1 MKDINVYQWDLNRS
15 VATASQAVHFATV
28 VGDVEEALVVAV
40 QDGKA
45 QIPNKLLQLGVDI
58 YAWGVI
64 DGSTVD
70 SCRIRVTPRAMPSTY
85 EYTETHVETFESLT
99 QEAKEAIQAIKDA
112 TIKGATATSL
122 ESGQEPTASIVNGV
136 LELGIPKGEQG
147 PRGEAGP
154 TGAKGDTGEQGP
166 QGPRGETGP
175 QGLQGP
181 KGEKGDKGDK
191 GEPGPQGPKG
201 EPGDGQGASTWASI
215 TDKPFESIGAG
226 LTVSNGALTATS
238 SGGAS
243 SDGETW
249 ELVNKVYGDGK
260 TKVFTL
266 EQTSA
271 GESIKGRYKKFLI
284 TMNHVNITSTKYYHF
299 YANVGVVDKD
309 GNRRSSSFMTLNT
322 GDVKYGGL
330 LFTLTDSCME
340 AESLTVVDN
349 GSGPS
354 SVTCSKGVTFYDI
367 AKVYNTEQY
376 LRELAPFDFSSV
388 KLYATGS
395 NFTDFIALET
405 NEYFTVWGVRK

>member
-1 MKDINVYQWDLNRS
+1 MKDINVYQWDLNRF
-15 VATASQAVHFATV
+15 VATASQAVHFAPV

-122 ESGQEPTASIVNGV
+122 EAGQEPTASIVNGV

-154 TGAKGDTGEQGP
+154 TGAKGDTGKQGP

-181 KGEKGDKGDK
+181 KGDKGDK

-201 EPGDGQGASTWASI
+201 EPGGSASDEHINSLIDAKLGVI
-215 TDKPFESIGAG
+215 T
-226 LTVSNGALTATS
+226 
-238 SGGAS
+238 
-243 SDGETW
+243 
-249 ELVNKVYGDGK
+249 
-260 TKVFTL
+260 
-266 EQTSA
+266 
-271 GESIKGRYKKFLI
+271 
-284 TMNHVNITSTKYYHF
+284 
-299 YANVGVVDKD
+299 
-309 GNRRSSSFMTLNT
+309 
-322 GDVKYGGL
+322 
-330 LFTLTDSCME
+330 
-340 AESLTVVDN
+340 N
-349 GSGPS
+349 GS
-354 SVTCSKGVTFYDI
+354 Y
-367 AKVYNTEQY
+367 
-376 LRELAPFDFSSV
+376 
-388 KLYATGS
+388 
-395 NFTDFIALET
+395 
-405 NEYFTVWGVRK
+405 

>member
-15 VATASQAVHFATV
+15 VATASQAVHFAPV

-122 ESGQEPTASIVNGV
+122 EAGQEPTASIVNGV

-201 EPGDGQGASTWASI
+201 EPGDGTSDEHINSLIDAKLGVI
-215 TDKPFESIGAG
+215 T
-226 LTVSNGALTATS
+226 
-238 SGGAS
+238 
-243 SDGETW
+243 
-249 ELVNKVYGDGK
+249 
-260 TKVFTL
+260 
-266 EQTSA
+266 
-271 GESIKGRYKKFLI
+271 
-284 TMNHVNITSTKYYHF
+284 
-299 YANVGVVDKD
+299 
-309 GNRRSSSFMTLNT
+309 
-322 GDVKYGGL
+322 
-330 LFTLTDSCME
+330 
-340 AESLTVVDN
+340 N
-349 GSGPS
+349 GS
-354 SVTCSKGVTFYDI
+354 Y
-367 AKVYNTEQY
+367 
-376 LRELAPFDFSSV
+376 
-388 KLYATGS
+388 
-395 NFTDFIALET
+395 
-405 NEYFTVWGVRK
+405 

>member
-15 VATASQAVHFATV
+15 VATTSQAVHFAPV

-64 DGSTVD
+64 DGLTVD

-112 TIKGATATSL
+112 TITGTTATSL
-122 ESGQEPTASIVNGV
+122 EAGQEPTASIVNGV

-154 TGAKGDTGEQGP
+154 TGAKGDAGEQGP

-215 TDKPFESIGAG
+215 TGKPFESIGVG

-243 SDGETW
+243 SDNETW

-271 GESIKGRYKKFLI
+271 GESIKGRYKKLLI
-284 TMNHVNITSTKYYHF
+284 TLNNINNSGITVYMF
-299 YANVGVVDKD
+299 GVEPGIDDKD
-309 GNRRSSSFMTLNT
+309 GNGCGSSFFNMATQNPKADGIL
-322 GDVKYGGL
+322 Y
-330 LFTLTDSCME
+330 TLTDSCLVV
-340 AESLTVVDN
+340 ESATVN
-349 GSGPS
+349 NHGSAINSGAQHA
-354 SVTCSKGVTFYDI
+354 KGVVFYD
-367 AKVYNTEQY
+367 KDKRNDKF
-376 LRELAPFDFSSV
+376 LRELAPFDFKSLS
-388 KLYATGS
+388 LYVTGAGGP
-395 NFTDFIALET
+395 FAYIALNT
-405 NEYFTVWGVRK
+405 YEYFTVWGVRK